1 MAKLELKIY
10 GENDEIVKEYKTN
23 RVRYGVLLQAIK
35 LNDEMDDKN
44 VGKQMSA
51 ISDIMKRVFVG
62 ITDEDL
68 ACADVTDIFNTFTQ
82 IVNFTSEI
90 EGNVDS
96 KN

>member
-51 ISDIMKRVFVG
+51 ISDIIKKVFVG
-62 ITDEDL
+62 ITDDDL
-68 ACADVTDIFNTFTQ
+68 SCADVTDIFNTFTQ

-90 EGNVDS
+90 EGNVDL